1 MKEELAMFFKV
12 LIYLVIITVKVNGML
27 LSIGFQKVIQVST
40 S

>member
-1 MKEELAMFFKV
+1 MKEELANV
-12 LIYLVIITVKVNGML
+12 LIYLVIITVKLNEML